1 MTEEQYT
8 NLRDKRGLVAFSKR
22 GRAALEPSEDHDTAY
37 FTWNKLSA
45 DEQGAVLK
53 ANAAAAIG
61 DWRTAER
68 TLAASGFA
76 TGIR

>member
-1 MTEEQYT
+1 MTEERYAH
-8 NLRDKRGLVAFSKR
+8 LRDTRGLVAFSKR
-22 GRAALEPSEDHDTAY
+22 GRAALEPSEDSETAF

-61 DWRTAER
+61 DWRTAEH
-68 TLAASGFA
+68 TLAASGFV